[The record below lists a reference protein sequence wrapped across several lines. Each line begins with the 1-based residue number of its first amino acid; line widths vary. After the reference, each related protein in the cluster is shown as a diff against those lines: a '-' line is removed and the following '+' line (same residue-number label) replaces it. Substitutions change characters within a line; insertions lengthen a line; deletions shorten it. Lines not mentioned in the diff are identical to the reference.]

1 MHLFVAVLFL
11 VWAIG
16 LFIFHTSRQRVL
28 RMRRISDPNKPLPP
42 PPSSSSL
49 KLKKIKKTKHDGA
62 FGAAMDAADGS
73 GLWI

>member
-49 KLKKIKKTKHDGA
+49 KLKKIKK
-62 FGAAMDAADGS
+62 
-73 GLWI
+73 

>member
-1 MHLFVAVLFL
+1 MNILTSSQNNLQTRPSSKMHLFVAVLFL

-49 KLKKIKKTKHDGA
+49 KLKKIKK
-62 FGAAMDAADGS
+62 
-73 GLWI
+73 